1 VKSRAKPKR
10 KKLQPKPRP
19 KSRRKPEP
27 KPRSR
32 RGPSA
37 QERRL
42 LALARELTLLA
53 RGGQPPADALGAALR
68 LVGARGAPSR
78 PPLDKSQRLAL
89 AWAREQARLALGELV
104 DGTGGSRK
112 DLSRDSLAWLLL
124 AAGEALAF
132 EPADAAADRV
142 QALLDFVRGVIPR
155 D

>member
-1 VKSRAKPKR
+1 MKTRAKRRR
-10 KKLQPKPRP
+10 KKPRPKPRP
-19 KSRRKPEP
+19 RRA
-27 KPRSR
+27 
-32 RGPSA
+32 PSP

-53 RGGQPPADALGAALR
+53 RGGRPSAEALGEALR
-68 LVGARGAPSR
+68 LVSTGGSASR

-104 DGTGGSRK
+104 DGAGGTRK
-112 DLSRDSLAWLLL
+112 DLGRDSLAWLLL

-142 QALLDFVRGVIPR
+142 QALVDFIRGVGPR